1 MKKIHNIKIPLSNN
15 KLIQQIKRKN
25 KKPVSHGNKIWNS
38 SLTMID
44 FLSRYNMQNFNN
56 AIDIGC
62 GWGLVVAYLE
72 KQGLD
77 CGGID
82 IDVNTAP
89 FVDVVNSLNNTHV
102 DVLYMDYKKLPR
114 AAFKEIDLILGC
126 DICYWEDHIE
136 NIVNLTKRAKCPV
149 LIADPGRDTF
159 WELTKKVKGNLHD
172 LTLTKP
178 RAVHGYVYE
187 ILK

>member
-82 IDVNTAP
+82 IDVNTMK
-89 FVDVVNSLNNTHV
+89 STNNTLPELV
-102 DVLYMDYKKLPR
+102 SKLQ
-114 AAFKEIDLILGC
+114 AAI
-126 DICYWEDHIE
+126 
-136 NIVNLTKRAKCPV
+136 
-149 LIADPGRDTF
+149 
-159 WELTKKVKGNLHD
+159 
-172 LTLTKP
+172 
-178 RAVHGYVYE
+178 
-187 ILK
+187 